1 MSNEIREDVIILL
14 NESRNK
20 INKLIMIYNKFDKD
34 DVYLKTIKE
43 LITNE
48 LKDIIKESKHHG
60 SN

>member
-14 NESRNK
+14 NEARNK
-20 INKLIMIYNKFDKD
+20 INKLIMLYNKFDKD

-43 LITNE
+43 LMTNE
-48 LKDIIKESKHHG
+48 LKDIIKESKHHD